1 MFESAMTSAHG
12 ANPVFFNKKNEFW
25 TSRTLATPHPIRP
38 TTYHFSLAAPPP
50 PPQSGRH
57 MYITP
62 RLKIEEVLKQN
73 LAEHLYKYF
82 AMKTFDHLEQ
92 PFAGNELDNVL
103 VNLEDYR
110 QHNKFLI

>member
-1 MFESAMTSAHG
+1 MNFGRPEHSEHQQHTISAYPRH
-12 ANPVFFNKKNEFW
+12 
-25 TSRTLATPHPIRP
+25 
-38 TTYHFSLAAPPP
+38 PP

-57 MYITP
+57 MYIIP

-110 QHNKFLI
+110 QHHKFLI

>member
-1 MFESAMTSAHG
+1 MTSAHG

-25 TSRTLATPHPIRP
+25 TSRTLRTP
-38 TTYHFSLAAPPP
+38 TTYHFSLPAPPP

-57 MYITP
+57 MYIIP

-110 QHNKFLI
+110 QHHKFLI